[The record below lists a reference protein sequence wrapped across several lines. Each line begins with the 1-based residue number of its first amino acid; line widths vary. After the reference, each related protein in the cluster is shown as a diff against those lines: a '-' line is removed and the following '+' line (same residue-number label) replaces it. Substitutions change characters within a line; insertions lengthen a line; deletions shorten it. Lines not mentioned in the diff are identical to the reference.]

1 MRQESVL
8 LKKLNDEKDFKIHQL
23 EREMSETQDAIMGL
37 MTKTDD
43 MSIKMEILNRETTS
57 LQKQL
62 DILQRNKTMSKRG
75 TT

>member
-1 MRQESVL
+1 ML

-23 EREMSETQDAIMGL
+23 EREMSETQDAIIGL

>member
-1 MRQESVL
+1 ML
-8 LKKLNDEKDFKIHQL
+8 LKKVNDEKDFKIHQL

>member
-1 MRQESVL
+1 ML

-23 EREMSETQDAIMGL
+23 EREMSEAQEAITGL

-62 DILQRNKTMSKRG
+62 DILQRNKTMSKIG

>member
-1 MRQESVL
+1 ML

>member
-1 MRQESVL
+1 ML

-62 DILQRNKTMSKRG
+62 DIL
-75 TT
+75 